1 MKEPLF
7 QGKSEGDQL
16 FAIFKVFGSPTQ
28 AEYDEY
34 SMIVPF
40 DPKIFNDFKI
50 YKRHSFKE
58 RFYYIKDYDNL
69 MDLLIKMFE
78 YNPCKRITAI
88 EALNHPFF
96 KDVASTVN

>member
-16 FAIFKVFGSPTQ
+16 FAIYKVFGSPTQ
-28 AEYDEY
+28 NEYEEY

-40 DPKIFNDFKI
+40 DPKIFNEFKS
-50 YKRHSFKE
+50 YKRQSFKE
-58 RFYYIKDYDNL
+58 KFYYIKDYDNL

-78 YNPCKRITAI
+78 YNPSKRITAV
-88 EALNHPFF
+88 EALDHPFF
-96 KDVASTVN
+96 KDVTSKIT